1 MKKVIVITGPTAVGK
16 TKLSIEIAKRLQTD
30 IINGDAYQIYQKMN
44 IGTAKP
50 TDDEKQGVT
59 HHYMDFLDSSKT
71 YSIAE
76 FQKGVRECID
86 DLTSK
91 NKVPLI
97 VGGSG
102 LYIDSV
108 IKNYQFLEE
117 KRSNEQSKYDSLT
130 NEELHQVLA
139 NLDPDKASEIHP
151 NNRKRVL
158 RAIELI
164 SSNVDNTSRSK
175 KNELVYDALIIF
187 LNDNRESLY
196 DRINKRVD
204 KMLADGLIEEVK
216 NIGINNYSMTSK
228 VAIGYKE
235 VIQYLNNEIDYNEM
249 VELIKKNSRHYAKR
263 QFTWF
268 KNKNQD
274 NCQVVNINLEDF
286 NKTIDEVYNLIT
298 VFLSK

>member
-50 TDDEKQGVT
+50 TDDEKQGVI

-139 NLDPDKASEIHP
+139 NLDPDKASKIHP

-158 RAIELI
+158 RGIELI

-268 KNKNQD
+268 KNQD

>member
-50 TDDEKQGVT
+50 TDDEKQGVI

-139 NLDPDKASEIHP
+139 NLDPDKSSEIHP

-268 KNKNQD
+268 KNQD

>member
-50 TDDEKQGVT
+50 TDDEKRGVT

-268 KNKNQD
+268 KNQD

>member
-50 TDDEKQGVT
+50 TDDEKQGVI

-139 NLDPDKASEIHP
+139 NLDPDKASKIHP

-268 KNKNQD
+268 KNQD
-274 NCQVVNINLEDF
+274 NCQVVNINQEDF

>member
-1 MKKVIVITGPTAVGK
+1 MKKVIVITGPTAVCK

-50 TDDEKQGVT
+50 TDDEKQGVI

-130 NEELHQVLA
+130 

-268 KNKNQD
+268 KNQD

>member
-268 KNKNQD
+268 NRNE
-274 NCQVVNINLEDF
+274 NIHWIDVENGY
-286 NKTIDEVYNLIT
+286 DEVLFKSKKL
-298 VFLSK
+298 VKDFLTKGEL

>member
-50 TDDEKQGVT
+50 TDDEKEGVI

-268 KNKNQD
+268 KNQD

>member
-139 NLDPDKASEIHP
+139 NLDPDKASEIHS

-268 KNKNQD
+268 KNQD

>member
-50 TDDEKQGVT
+50 TDDEKQGVI

-268 KNKNQD
+268 KNKD

>member
-50 TDDEKQGVT
+50 TDDEKQGVI

-268 KNKNQD
+268 KNQD
-274 NCQVVNINLEDF
+274 NCQVVNNNLEDF

>member
-50 TDDEKQGVT
+50 TDDEKQGVI

-102 LYIDSV
+102 LYIDSL

-268 KNKNQD
+268 KNQD

>member
-50 TDDEKQGVT
+50 TDDEKQGVI

-130 NEELHQVLA
+130 NQELHQVLA
-139 NLDPDKASEIHP
+139 NLDHDKASEIHP

-268 KNKNQD
+268 KNQD

>member
-76 FQKGVRECID
+76 FQKGVRECIN

-175 KNELVYDALIIF
+175 KNELVYDSLIIF

-249 VELIKKNSRHYAKR
+249 VEQIKKNSRHYAKR

-268 KNKNQD
+268 KNQD

>member
-50 TDDEKQGVT
+50 TDDEKQGVI

-164 SSNVDNTSRSK
+164 SSSVDNTSRSK

-268 KNKNQD
+268 KNQD
-274 NCQVVNINLEDF
+274 NCQVVDINLEDF

>member
-76 FQKGVRECID
+76 FQKGVRERID

-268 KNKNQD
+268 KNQD

>member
-50 TDDEKQGVT
+50 TDDEKQGVI

-139 NLDPDKASEIHP
+139 NLDSDKASEIHP

-268 KNKNQD
+268 KNQD

>member
-50 TDDEKQGVT
+50 TDDEKQGVI

-249 VELIKKNSRHYAKR
+249 VELIKKNSSHYAKR

-268 KNKNQD
+268 KNQD

>member
-50 TDDEKQGVT
+50 TDDEKQGVI

-187 LNDNRESLY
+187 LNDNRELLY

-268 KNKNQD
+268 KNQD

>member
-50 TDDEKQGVT
+50 TDDEKQGVI

-139 NLDPDKASEIHP
+139 NLDPDKASKIHP

-175 KNELVYDALIIF
+175 KNELVYDALMIF

-268 KNKNQD
+268 KNQD

>member
-30 IINGDAYQIYQKMN
+30 IINGDAYQIYQKMI

-50 TDDEKQGVT
+50 TDDEKQGVI

-268 KNKNQD
+268 KNQD

>member
-164 SSNVDNTSRSK
+164 LSNVDNTSRSK

-268 KNKNQD
+268 KNQD

>member
-50 TDDEKQGVT
+50 TDDEKQGVI

-91 NKVPLI
+91 NKLPLI

-139 NLDPDKASEIHP
+139 NLDHDKASEIHP

-268 KNKNQD
+268 KNQD

>member
-50 TDDEKQGVT
+50 TDDEKQGVI

-139 NLDPDKASEIHP
+139 NLDPDKASKIHP

-235 VIQYLNNEIDYNEM
+235 VIHYLNNEIDYNEM

-268 KNKNQD
+268 KNQD

>member
-50 TDDEKQGVT
+50 TDDEKQGVI

-139 NLDPDKASEIHP
+139 NLDHDKASEIHP

-268 KNKNQD
+268 KNQD
-274 NCQVVNINLEDF
+274 NCQVVDINLEDF

>member
-30 IINGDAYQIYQKMN
+30 IINGDAYQIYQEMN

-50 TDDEKQGVT
+50 TDDEKQGVI

-268 KNKNQD
+268 KNQD

>member
-50 TDDEKQGVT
+50 TDDEKQGVI

-187 LNDNRESLY
+187 LNDNRVSLY

-268 KNKNQD
+268 KNQD

>member
-139 NLDPDKASEIHP
+139 NLDPDKASKIHP

-268 KNKNQD
+268 KNQD

>member
-50 TDDEKQGVT
+50 TDDEKQGVI

-268 KNKNQD
+268 KNQD

-298 VFLSK
+298 VFISK

>member
-139 NLDPDKASEIHP
+139 NLDHDKASEIHP

-268 KNKNQD
+268 KNQD

>member
-50 TDDEKQGVT
+50 TDDEKQGVI

-249 VELIKKNSRHYAKR
+249 AELIKKNSRHYAKR

-268 KNKNQD
+268 KNQD

>member
-50 TDDEKQGVT
+50 TDDEKQGVI

-268 KNKNQD
+268 KNQD

-286 NKTIDEVYNLIT
+286 NKTIGEVYNLIT

>member
-50 TDDEKQGVT
+50 TDDEKQGVI

-164 SSNVDNTSRSK
+164 SSNVNNTSRSK
-175 KNELVYDALIIF
+175 KNKLVYDALIIF

-268 KNKNQD
+268 KNQD

>member
-50 TDDEKQGVT
+50 TDDEKQGVI
-59 HHYMDFLDSSKT
+59 HHYMDFLNSSKT

-268 KNKNQD
+268 KNQD

>member
-50 TDDEKQGVT
+50 TDDEKQGVI

-117 KRSNEQSKYDSLT
+117 KRSNEQSKYDSLI

-139 NLDPDKASEIHP
+139 NLDHDKASEIHP

-268 KNKNQD
+268 KNQD

>member
-50 TDDEKQGVT
+50 TDDEKQGVI

-204 KMLADGLIEEVK
+204 KMLADGLIKEVK

-268 KNKNQD
+268 KNQD

>member
-50 TDDEKQGVT
+50 TDDEKQGVI
-59 HHYMDFLDSSKT
+59 HHYMNFLDSSKT

-268 KNKNQD
+268 KNQD

>member
-50 TDDEKQGVT
+50 TDDEKQGVI
-59 HHYMDFLDSSKT
+59 HHYMNFLDSSKT

-268 KNKNQD
+268 KNQD
-274 NCQVVNINLEDF
+274 NCQVVDINLEDF

>member
-216 NIGINNYSMTSK
+216 NIGINNYSMTSI

-268 KNKNQD
+268 KNQD

>member
-50 TDDEKQGVT
+50 TDDEKQGVI

-204 KMLADGLIEEVK
+204 KMLADGLIEEGK

-268 KNKNQD
+268 KNQD